1 MKPSSQALISSILP
15 IVSVACALAAGG
27 AAAQS
32 VSNNVSIDN
41 SQRNGGYVQHNLV
54 SDGAVAADHVDPNL
68 VNGWGVAFNPSGAA
82 WVANNGTGTS
92 TLYDGN
98 GVALSLVVQIPAPGA
113 TSGGTPTG
121 ITFNGSNNF
130 SVGSGSA
137 SGPARFLFATEDGLI
152 AGWSP
157 TADATHALVA
167 VDNSSKNAIYKGIAI
182 GAGNNEALLYATD
195 FHNNRVDVF
204 DATFQPVTL
213 ASNAFV
219 DSRLPAGYAPFGIQA
234 IGGDIFVTF
243 ALQDADK
250 KDEQHGRGFGFVDAF
265 DPSGTLLARVAARGA
280 LNAPWGIALAPAGFG
295 RFSNALLVGNFGDGR
310 INAYDLVFD
319 FPLGELRD
327 KSNHPI
333 AIEGLWGIAFG
344 NGLLNQPVNT
354 LFFAAGPGDEN
365 HGLYGRIDAAT
376 GSRNDADE

>member
-1 MKPSSQALISSILP
+1 MKPSSYPRSILS
-15 IVSVACALAAGG
+15 ILCAIAVSS

-32 VSNNVSIDN
+32 VSNNSTDN
-41 SQRNGGYVQHNLV
+41 SSAQRGGAYLQHNLV

-68 VNGWGVAFNPSGAA
+68 VNAWGVAFNPAGAA

-98 GVALSLVVQIPAPGA
+98 GVALPLIVQIPAPGA
-113 TSGGTPTG
+113 ASGGTPTG
-121 ITFNGSNNF
+121 IVFNGSSNF

-157 TADATHALVA
+157 SADATHALVA
-167 VDNSSKNAIYKGIAI
+167 VDNSSHNAIYKGIAI
-182 GAGNNEALLYATD
+182 AAGNNEALLYATD
-195 FHNNRVDVF
+195 FHNDRVDVF
-204 DATFQPVTL
+204 DAAFQPVTL
-213 ASNAFV
+213 ASGAFT
-219 DSRLPAGYAPFGIQA
+219 DSHLPAGYAPFGIQA
-234 IGGDIFVTF
+234 INGDVFVTF

-250 KDEQHGRGFGFVDAF
+250 KDEQHGRGLGFVDAF
-265 DPSGTLLARVAARGA
+265 DANGNLLRRVAARGA
-280 LNAPWGIALAPAGFG
+280 LNAPWGMALAPAGFG
-295 RFSNALLVGNFGDGR
+295 RFGNALLVGNFGDGR

-319 FPLGELRD
+319 VPLGDLRD
-327 KSNHPI
+327 KSNHAI

-344 NGLLNQPVNT
+344 NGMLNQPADT

-365 HGLYGRIDAAT
+365 HGLYGRIDVQT
-376 GSRNDADE
+376 GARNDSAE